1 MSLPRISIGRPVAV
15 AMLFVAVAIL
25 GGLSFTRLPV
35 DLLPDVAYP
44 RLVVYTSYPGVAPRE
59 VERFV
64 TERIEQALSAV
75 PGKESLESVTREGM
89 SLVTV
94 RFAWGTD
101 MDFASLNVREKLD
114 GIRASLPAGVEGR
127 PIMLRTD
134 PRSDPI
140 LSISAS
146 GEEMDLWAL
155 KDLSETVFR
164 RRLEQIDGVAQAS
177 VTGGL
182 EREIQVTVDPV
193 RLAGYGLTVQ
203 DVAARVAAANAPSAS
218 AIVRH
223 GNFDFSLRTLGELV
237 AVPEIED
244 VVVAIRPTSSQNV
257 PGNAPRPDGRVLL
270 RDVATVVD
278 GFRERETIARY
289 NGSESVGILVFKEPR
304 ANTVRVTETVNQ
316 ALDELRAQYPAVEL
330 DVAASQAEFVAG
342 AINNLKQQMLLGALM
357 AFVVLIFFL
366 RDARYSMAI
375 ALAIPISVIG
385 TFALLHLAGVSLNIM
400 SMGGLALGIGMLVDN
415 SIVVIENIFR
425 HREKGTRAAL
435 AAAVGTEEVQ
445 RAITA
450 STLTTIAV
458 FGPIIYV
465 RGVAG
470 ELFAALSFAVAF
482 SLLASLL
489 VAVTLLPTMA
499 ARWDDAERRAPGR
512 LRRAWA
518 PVAHTLA
525 APLRGFDR
533 VWAGFTGWYHRTLLW
548 CLEHRAVAL
557 AAAAGL
563 LLLTVPLALDLNR
576 SMLPEVEQGEFRVR
590 IDLPR
595 GTPLERTAA
604 FTAEVEEALLGD
616 SAVAAV
622 FSRIGKQL
630 AAAGFEERE
639 SGLHT
644 ALLEVRLHEDQVTP
658 PVLARLRARFADL
671 PPGTLAMETGQATAM
686 GRLLGA
692 GEADLAVRIRAEDL
706 EGAMAYG
713 EQLAR
718 VLAADQRLTNVRL
731 GTDLGQP
738 EFEVELDRERA
749 AMYNINP
756 RDVVETVEDYMYG
769 ELATDFVAF
778 DAKIPVWVRLPQE
791 DRRRIETLN
800 NLRVR
805 GIPLSELLI
814 VHESTG
820 PVEVQR
826 VDQNRVVPVFADV
839 SSGGVDEAVAAVEA
853 SLAAA
858 PPADRDMR
866 VTVGGENEEMRHSFR
881 ELALA
886 FALAVLLVYMILA
899 AQFESF
905 LHPFTVLLSVPMG
918 LIGAV
923 VALWLMNSGLNVVS
937 IIGLVILVGIV
948 NNDAVVKVD
957 FINQMREAGM
967 NTRDAVVEAGRA
979 RVRPIVMNTI
989 TTMVAVLPMMLG
1001 IGAGANLQA
1010 PMAVAIFGGL
1020 VTSTLLTLLIL
1031 PLFYEIF
1038 DDAGVWLRNR
1048 FRGGESEPAVVAT
1061 PRAGATQFLEP
1072 MVGGD

>member
-44 RLVVYTSYPGVAPRE
+44 RLVVYTSYPGVSPRE

-64 TERIEQALSAV
+64 TEPIEQVLSAV
-75 PGKESLESVTREGM
+75 PGKEGMESVTREGM

-114 GIRASLPAGVEGR
+114 GIRASLPDGIEGR
-127 PIMLRTD
+127 PVMLRTD

-140 LSISAS
+140 LSISVS
-146 GEEMDLWAL
+146 GDEVDLWSL

-182 EREIQVTVDPV
+182 EREIQVIVDPV
-193 RLAGYGLTVQ
+193 VLAAYGLTVE
-203 DVAARVAAANAPSAS
+203 DVARQVDAANAPSGGGAT
-218 AIVRH
+218 VRH

-237 AVPEIED
+237 EVRELED
-244 VVVAIRPTSSQNV
+244 VVVALRPVGASA
-257 PGNAPRPDGRVLL
+257 PGTAPRADGRVLL

-289 NGSESVGILVFKEPR
+289 NGAESVGLLVFKEPR
-304 ANTVRVTETVNQ
+304 SNTVKVTSTVYEV
-316 ALDELRAQYPAVEL
+316 LDELRAQYPDIEL

-342 AINNLKQQMLLGALM
+342 AIDNLKQQMLLGALM

-366 RDARYSMAI
+366 RDARYSVAI

-425 HREKGTRAAL
+425 HREKGTMAAV
-435 AAAVGTEEVQ
+435 AAAVGTEEVV

-499 ARWDDAERRAPGR
+499 ARWDDTRRRTPGR
-512 LRRAWA
+512 LGRAWA
-518 PVAHTLA
+518 PVGHVLA
-525 APLRGFDR
+525 APLRAFDR
-533 VWAGFTGWYHRTLLW
+533 GWAALTDGYHRALGW
-548 CLEHRAVAL
+548 CLEHRAAVL
-557 AAAAGL
+557 AGSATL

-595 GTPLERTAA
+595 GTPLERTAE
-604 FTAEVEEALLGD
+604 FTAEVEAALLAD

-713 EQLAR
+713 ESLAGI
-718 VLAADQRLTNVRL
+718 LAADERLANVRL

-738 EFEVELDRERA
+738 EYVAEILNERA
-749 AMYNINP
+749 ATYNISP
-756 RDVVETVEDYMYG
+756 AAVAQTVEDYMYG
-769 ELATDFVAF
+769 SLATDFVAF
-778 DAKIPVWVRLPQE
+778 DTKIPVWVRLPQE
-791 DRRRIETLN
+791 DRRSIETMN
-800 NLRVR
+800 NLRVG
-805 GIPLSELLI
+805 GIPLSEL
-814 VHESTG
+814 VQVREATG

-839 SSGGVDEAVAAVEA
+839 NRGGVDAAVAAVEA
-853 SLAAA
+853 TVAAA
-858 PPADRDMR
+858 PPASQDMR

-881 ELALA
+881 ELGLA
-886 FALAVLLVYMILA
+886 FGLAVLLVYMILA

-957 FINQMREAGM
+957 FINQMRDEGMSTRNAVLAAGQ
-967 NTRDAVVEAGRA
+967 A

-1020 VTSTLLTLLIL
+1020 VTSTVLTLLVL
-1031 PLFYEIF
+1031 PVFYEIF
-1038 DDAGVWLRNR
+1038 DDAGNWLRMR
-1048 FRGGESEPAVVAT
+1048 LARGHEEPALVAT
-1061 PRAGATQFLEP
+1061 PWAGAAELLEP
-1072 MVGGD
+1072 VAGAD